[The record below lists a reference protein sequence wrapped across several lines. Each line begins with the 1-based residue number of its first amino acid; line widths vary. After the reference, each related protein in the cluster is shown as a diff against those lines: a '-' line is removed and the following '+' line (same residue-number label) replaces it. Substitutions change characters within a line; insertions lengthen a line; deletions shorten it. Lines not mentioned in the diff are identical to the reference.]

1 MVENYDKKTLTEKLI
16 DGAERGGVF
25 GIFGDVNR
33 IIESLS
39 DNELGIRPLLG
50 QKKPYST
57 TLTSKAGSIT
67 PMGSTIGTVAQ
78 ILYDWGRG
86 RHTHH
91 TARRIRK
98 LVPLNNIWY
107 LDSIFDKLEKGLY

>member
-1 MVENYDKKTLTEKLI
+1 MD
-16 DGAERGGVF
+16 RGGVT
-25 GIFGDVNR
+25 GIFGDINR
-33 IIESLS
+33 ILESLS
-39 DNELGIRPLLG
+39 DNQLGLRPLLG
-50 QKKPYST
+50 VKKPYG
-57 TLTSKAGSIT
+57 TSLKGKAGSIT
-67 PMGSTIGTVAQ
+67 PLGSTIGTAAE

-107 LDSIFDKLEKGLY
+107 LDGIFDNLEKGLS

>member
-1 MVENYDKKTLTEKLI
+1 MKKKSFTERLI

-25 GIFGDVNR
+25 GIFGDINR

-39 DNELGIRPLLG
+39 DNQIRLKPLLG
-50 QKKPYST
+50 VEKPYGTS
-57 TLTSKAGSIT
+57 LTSKAGSIT
-67 PMGSTIGTVAQ
+67 PMASTIGIVSQ

-98 LVPLNNIWY
+98 LVPINNIWY
-107 LDSIFDKLEKGLY
+107 LDSIFDKLEKGIR